1 MSQARIENICVYVLI
16 YIPMDTLFDFATKNM
31 APLADRMRPTTLDEF
46 VGQEHIVGENMLL
59 RRAIKAG
66 TLGSC
71 IFYGGPG
78 CGKTTLANI
87 IANSTKS
94 DFIKLNAV
102 SSGVQDAKKA
112 IDDATRNLQLYGRKT
127 YLLLDECHRWNKAQ
141 SDCVL
146 EAIEKGNIIF
156 IGSTTENP
164 FASMTKAIVS
174 RCRVFEFKKIEDK
187 DIIKLLKRALQDKT
201 KGLGNYDVEIEED
214 ALKHI
219 AFAAAG
225 DARNALNSLE
235 LAVLSTDPSKDG
247 KIHITLEVAQQ
258 SSQKQ
263 VLSIDESE
271 YYDMISAFIKSMRGS
286 DADAAV
292 YWAERLI
299 DSGCDPLLVARRII
313 IHSVEDVGLADPRAL
328 VVATSAMTAFQNI
341 GLPEGKKILLEAA
354 IYVAEAPKSPSVEFA
369 EAKAEDLVRNH
380 PNGPVPI
387 YLQDPNY
394 KLEKV
399 SGYKYPHSFG
409 GWVEQQYLPDNIKD
423 EVIYEPSQN
432 GEEKYLLRAK
442 IMKKNKV
449 ENKKRED

>member
-1 MSQARIENICVYVLI
+1 
-16 YIPMDTLFDFATKNM
+16 MDTLFDFATKNM

-87 IANSTKS
+87 IANTTKS

>member
-1 MSQARIENICVYVLI
+1 ME
-16 YIPMDTLFDFATKNM
+16 TLFDFATKDM
-31 APLADRMRPTTLDEF
+31 APLAERMRPKTLDEF
-46 VGQEHIVGENMLL
+46 VGQEHIVGQNSLL
-59 RRAIKAG
+59 RRAIKTG

-87 IANSTKS
+87 IANTTSS
-94 DFIKLNAV
+94 DFIRLNAV

-164 FASMTKAIVS
+164 FVSMTKAIVS
-174 RCRVFEFKKIEDK
+174 RCRIFEFKKIEDK
-187 DIIKLLKRALQDKT
+187 DIIALLKRALLDKER
-201 KGLGNYDVEIEED
+201 GLGNYDVDITED

-235 LAVLSTDPSKDG
+235 LAVLSTDPDKDG
-247 KIHITLEVAQQ
+247 KIKVDLEVASQ

-263 VLSIDESE
+263 VLTIDDSL

-299 DSGCDPLLVARRII
+299 DSGCDPLLIARRII

-328 VVATSAMTAFQNI
+328 VVATSALTAFQNI
-341 GLPEGKKILLEAA
+341 GLPEGKKILFEAA
-354 IYVAEAPKSPSVEFA
+354 IYVAEAPKSPSVEVA
-369 EAKAEDLVRNH
+369 EYRAEKLVRET
-380 PNGPVPI
+380 PNGAVPF
-387 YLQDPNY
+387 YLQEPAY
-394 KLEKV
+394 KNEKIT
-399 SGYKYPHSFG
+399 GYKYPHDYG
-409 GWVEQQYLPDNIKD
+409 GWVKQQYLPDNIKD
-423 EVIYEPSQN
+423 EVIYEPSTN

-442 IMKKNKV
+442 VMNKNKV
-449 ENKKRED
+449 ENLKGDK